1 MGGSCSQRQYQDLF
15 SNDEERK
22 ELLDIMKEVQKFKLP
37 LFIGQYGGHVAKA

>member
-1 MGGSCSQRQYQDLF
+1 MGGSWIQKQYQDFF

-22 ELLDIMKEVQKFKLP
+22 APLDIMKEVQKFKLP